1 MCTQRELAG
10 FLFALLAISAP
21 EAGSAQ
27 APVQPAAQAANPF
40 TSLLGGGPSLL
51 PANLFQPNPAPLQQ
65 ATSVVESASQ
75 SVQPAQ
81 QGLQTRLVEFGQSL
95 KQIVDRSPNLVP
107 DVRNLF
113 NSNAKVSQQ
122 TNVSSTLPG
131 GLQQDAGASTSLTG
145 NSLLNPLGG
154 VMGSLFPSQRSNQD
168 SAKDAFD
175 KISASFGL
183 PPQNSG

>member
-10 FLFALLAISAP
+10 FLFALLAI
-21 EAGSAQ
+21 AGPDSSVGQAQ
-27 APVQPAAQAANPF
+27 PPVQAANPF
-40 TSLLGGGPSLL
+40 TSLLSGGPNPLL
-51 PANLFQPNPAPLQQ
+51 PANLFQSNPAPLQQ
-65 ATSVVESASQ
+65 ATSSVVESASQ
-75 SVQPAQ
+75 SVQPVQ
-81 QGLQTRLVEFGQSL
+81 QGFQTRLVEIGQSL

-113 NSNAKVSQQ
+113 NSNAKASQQ

-131 GLQQDAGASTSLTG
+131 GLQQDAGASGSLTG
-145 NSLLNPLGG
+145 NSALNPLGG
-154 VMGSLFPSQRSNQD
+154 VMGSLFPSQRQD